1 MISMRTAFS
10 AKLLLSTGITLAL
23 AVGMPLPASS
33 ADDQTVIIGVTLP
46 LTGDDAQDAKL
57 VDQGFEMA
65 IDQANERHEIP
76 GHRLALQTL
85 NTATSATGQYDP
97 AQAATAART
106 LIANPHVVAN
116 LGPYMSGEGKAMAPL
131 LSTAN
136 LPTITPTS
144 TNPDITS
151 PKFAKQFRPAGN
163 AIYFRTC
170 TTDAFQGPFMANYM
184 KEVLHIKSVFVF
196 DDSGAGGVGG
206 ADAFQARA
214 KQIGLDVLGRDHL
227 DPLAADYAPALTR
240 VKALN
245 ADAIYYAGVAGAGV
259 KLIKQ
264 SYDIIPNAIKAGVD
278 GIYGPDILT
287 GAGFPAVQNWYITM
301 PAPHIVDT
309 PAGAQWAADF
319 VKRFGNQPSDYSAL
333 AYDAG
338 LVAVDAIRRVAASG
352 TPIDR
357 QNVQQAIQQTRI
369 KTLQGEVAFDDNGD
383 VENRIISVF
392 QVEHDPK
399 YPSDD
404 VAHQFKYI
412 GTAPPQ

>member
-1 MISMRTAFS
+1 MINKRTGFS
-10 AKLLLSTGITLAL
+10 AKLLFGTGMTLTLA
-23 AVGMPLPASS
+23 AGMPPSAWS
-33 ADDQTVIIGVTLP
+33 ADEQTVIVGVTLP
-46 LTGDDAQDAKL
+46 LTGADAQDAKL
-57 VDQGFEMA
+57 VDQGFQMA
-65 IDQANERHEIP
+65 IDQANERKEIP
-76 GHRLALQTL
+76 GHRLMLQTL
-85 NTATSATGQYDP
+85 NTATPTTGQYDP
-97 AQAATAART
+97 AEAATAART
-106 LIANPHVVAN
+106 LISNPHVVVN

-131 LSTAN
+131 LSTAD

-151 PKFAKQFRPAGN
+151 PQFAQQFRPGGN

-184 KEVLHIKSVFVF
+184 KEVLHLKSVFVF

-227 DPLAADYAPALTR
+227 DPLAADYTPALTR
-240 VKALN
+240 VKALD
-245 ADAIYYAGVAGAGV
+245 AGAIYYAGVAGAGI

-287 GAGFPAVQNWYITM
+287 GAGFPAVQGWYITM

-309 PAGAQWAADF
+309 PDGAQWAADF
-319 VKRFGNQPSDYSAL
+319 AKRFGNQPSDYSAL

-352 TPIDR
+352 EPIDR
-357 QNVQQAIQQTRI
+357 QNVQKAIQQTRI

-392 QVEHDPK
+392 QVGHDPK
-399 YPSDD
+399 FPNDD

-412 GTAPPQ
+412 GTAPPE